1 MNKLLTALLCV
12 ALVLLTL
19 CVSIALPIYVRPF
32 YYLQIEELNLP
43 EATGYSKEEIKTA
56 YDEVLDYLT
65 LPNRPFGTG
74 VFSHST
80 EGAAHFADCKVLFR
94 FHVWVLL
101 LSLSLVLALSFF
113 IRKKVFVPCRSMG
126 KHYLF
131 SCGLG
136 TLVFMGLMGGL
147 AALDFEKAFVIF
159 HSIFFPGKT
168 NWMFDP
174 HTAPIIYAM
183 PETFF
188 LRCGVLILLSVL
200 SISAGLCIAG
210 LVLGRKHR
218 SVQVAHT

>member
-1 MNKLLTALLCV
+1 MNKFLTALLCV

-65 LPNRPFGTG
+65 LPNRTFGTG
-74 VFSHST
+74 LFPHSE

-94 FHVWVLL
+94 FHAWVLL
-101 LSLSLVLALSFF
+101 LSLGTVLVLGVLKG
-113 IRKKVFVPCRSMG
+113 KKGFVPCRPFG

-136 TLVFMGLMGGL
+136 TLVFMGLIGGL

-159 HSIFFPGKT
+159 HSLFFPGKT
-168 NWMFDP
+168 NWIFNPRKD
-174 HTAPIIYAM
+174 PIIYAM

-188 LRCGVLILLSVL
+188 LRCGVLILVSVL

-210 LVLGRKHR
+210 LVFGKKK
-218 SVQVAHT
+218 SDQ